1 MSGLQLNLSGLGER
15 DGRSSTHRDSPSP
28 SKKST
33 SRMHTV
39 EELKKTPRSNSCEA
53 ASLNTS
59 RASPKRRKESALKR
73 ESNTPRL
80 TPKHSSRTKMHQV
93 TTTRRLAETGI
104 GRRAVPAVNG
114 TGFAHVGGSRTHR
127 DEKSST
133 PRSARGVNP
142 KTGRRTGARGQG
154 ELNEHEGRESRE
166 RAASLHGEEVVT
178 RESSTGDEITE
189 ERRIVVADTTVDYAS
204 NVKELQYLHKCIE
217 QTIQNCAP
225 ANTVLKILDE
235 CIMQTSGLLK
245 AVSDLP
251 EVAAMLERDTKDLC
265 NIRQSAGNGHPDL
278 NLILISLKR
287 ITAVAERLLPASPA
301 SSPLA
306 AASPQSPSSSP
317 PLQPFQLGGMRGEG
331 KSSKDFMGGI
341 TMAGH
346 GAALAGI
353 VVSESPPSLIHM
365 GAMAQQTSSQ
375 ELYHEDDL
383 CPQHFRKL
391 RVDDAPDA
399 PKLKEPRI
407 RSSSDDLSDGSSDS
421 EIRSMNLNLLAG
433 HPTSRDTPDDP
444 LDSPPPGGFDFLHEL
459 SRLTMEDGRH
469 FANMGEDHGYPMDP
483 AVLDAFTDH
492 VPRGFSTEELAKIAE
507 NGYLELVQPCAKF
520 ESMQCQVC
528 MRRLTAKPSRS
539 NSGKEDSSDSE
550 DGEPGQLLTKL
561 PCCHVFHDSCIE
573 KWFCFGRNCPICRA
587 PVFPVEESQPQQT
600 ETSTGALA
608 ANSNAAPLEQPAS
621 QGPDQ
626 MQRMINPIEQAAVP
640 TRRQEMIR
648 VPALPL
654 HFVNSP
660 SEHSTPRTP
669 SAPNSA
675 RLPMSPRSAFTDI
688 KSHRSSATE
697 SDATPRSGLN
707 STPRS
712 EPLTARS
719 WLSSNNATP
728 R

>member
-1 MSGLQLNLSGLGER
+1 MSGLQLNLAGLGER
-15 DGRSSTHRDSPSP
+15 DGRLSTHRDSPSP
-28 SKKST
+28 STKKST
-33 SRMHTV
+33 SRMHLSL
-39 EELKKTPRSNSCEA
+39 EDLKKTPRSNSCEL

-73 ESNTPRL
+73 ESHTPRM
-80 TPKHSSRTKMHQV
+80 TSKHGSRSKIHQV
-93 TTTRRLAETGI
+93 ATARRLAETGI
-104 GRRAVPAVNG
+104 GRRAAPAVNG
-114 TGFAHVGGSRTHR
+114 SGVVSVGGSRTHR
-127 DEKSST
+127 ADLSSAPRLVN
-133 PRSARGVNP
+133 PRS
-142 KTGRRTGARGQG
+142 GRKSGARGQG
-154 ELNEHEGRESRE
+154 ELNGEENEGRERN
-166 RAASLHGEEVVT
+166 GEEAVM
-178 RESSTGDEITE
+178 RESGTNDEVIE
-189 ERRIVVADTTVDYAS
+189 ERSIVNSAADYAS
-204 NVKELQYLHKCIE
+204 NAVKELQYLHKCIE
-217 QTIQNCAP
+217 QTIQNSAP

-265 NIRQSAGNGHPDL
+265 NIRQSAVNAYPDL
-278 NLILISLKR
+278 NLILISLIR

-301 SSPLA
+301 TSPSL
-306 AASPQSPSSSP
+306 QSPSSSP
-317 PLQPFQLGGMRGEG
+317 PLQPFPLVGSEG
-331 KSSKDFMGGI
+331 KSSKELVGGI
-341 TMAGH
+341 TMLGQG
-346 GAALAGI
+346 GASAMRGL

-365 GAMAQQTSSQ
+365 GAMAHQSQ
-375 ELYHEDDL
+375 DKMYEDHDL

-391 RVDDAPDA
+391 RVDDVQTDA
-399 PKLKEPRI
+399 TPKRKGPRV

-433 HPTSRDTPDDP
+433 HPSSRDSPDSPNDP
-444 LDSPPPGGFDFLHEL
+444 LGSPPDGVDFLHEL

-469 FANMGEDHGYPMDP
+469 FGQAIDDRLPMDP
-483 AVLDAFTDH
+483 AILDVFTDH

-507 NGYLELVQPCAKF
+507 QGLLELVQPCQKF
-520 ESMQCQVC
+520 ENMQCQVC
-528 MRRLTAKPSRS
+528 MVRLTARPSRPPS
-539 NSGKEDSSDSE
+539 QEDDSSDSDDAE
-550 DGEPGQLLTKL
+550 VGKKLLTKL
-561 PCCHVFHDSCIE
+561 PCKHVFHDACIE

-587 PVFPVEESQPQQT
+587 AVFPVQETQCQPAVT
-600 ETSTGALA
+600 TTSTLA
-608 ANSNAAPLEQPAS
+608 ANSNSANTAPLEHAS
-621 QGPDQ
+621 DGPDQ

-654 HFVNSP
+654 HAVNLAR

-688 KSHRSSATE
+688 KSHRSTTE
-697 SDATPRSGLN
+697 SDA
-707 STPRS
+707 TPRS

-719 WLSSNNATP
+719 FLSSNNATP